1 MAALARDLIDNP
13 IERAELSHQQRAN
26 TDRRWRRF
34 PALFGL
40 GLGVALISNAGLLVA
55 PQVAPLMGVS
65 PLDLTD
71 ALHGWFSTITILMG
85 ALIMIH
91 HLAFASAALQLGTT
105 TIAREKHARTWE
117 SLLLTGVDARRII
130 YGKWMATMRTL
141 WEAYRPLLILRFAA
155 AIWMIVEGAS
165 AYATPIN
172 STPPL
177 LGTLLIGLATA
188 LFPLWYAGFTV
199 ALGMLASLLM
209 KDEIGAQRVGSL
221 LFFGALVVSISL
233 IVLAFMISFSDI
245 EPSLASLIPALFVT
259 PIDSGML
266 ALIGIVA
273 NDGAASFY
281 YLGGL
286 IVCIIVYAA
295 LALGLLRIAQML
307 AIRQRATPPTRR

>member
-295 LALGLLRIAQML
+295 LALGLLRIAQTL